1 MLLFRW
7 HSYIFPANVYYSI
20 KINREERTAICVPK
34 DRDRGWKSVT
44 RLSIVFLQVYNGEA
58 GRILRFNNAPLSSN
72 SFPSRVFFFSHCK
85 HEEVWER
92 YRNNFLTTR
101 TEYFMFSC
109 WIVFFCRV
117 PSFQIPEKDASS
129 THWIQMVNNSDIV
142 YVQYGNH

>member
-72 SFPSRVFFFSHCK
+72 SFPSRVFFFSVIVSTRK
-85 HEEVWER
+85 SENDTGIIFWLQER
-92 YRNNFLTTR
+92 NILCSLVELFFSAEFHPFKYQRRTRPQR
-101 TEYFMFSC
+101 TEYK
-109 WIVFFCRV
+109 W
-117 PSFQIPEKDASS
+117 
-129 THWIQMVNNSDIV
+129 
-142 YVQYGNH
+142 